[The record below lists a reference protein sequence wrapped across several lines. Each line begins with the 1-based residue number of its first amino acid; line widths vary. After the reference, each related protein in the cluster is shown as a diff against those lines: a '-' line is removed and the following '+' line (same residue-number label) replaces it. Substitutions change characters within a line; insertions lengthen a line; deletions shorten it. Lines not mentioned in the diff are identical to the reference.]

1 METCYRGA
9 MQGSISRIGS
19 ARTAVLLIPI
29 LYSAIH
35 FFGGAAPIPYAAV
48 TPGSGFTM
56 LAESLR
62 VFANP
67 QQIADAFLALYVVG
81 VLLAL
86 IRYYSGN
93 IAGCIGLHAGIVA
106 EMTVVR
112 RNSSPLPDSQ
122 WTFMVSRFDHTLG
135 IWATVVALAAC
146 WVVWTIGSRG
156 KASSKA
162 R

>member
-1 METCYRGA
+1 

-67 QQIADAFLALYVVG
+67 QQIADAFLALHVVG

-86 IRYYSGN
+86 IRLHWTACWHRCRDDCSPPQLLAPARFPVDIHGQP
-93 IAGCIGLHAGIVA
+93 LRPHAGHMGDGGCA
-106 EMTVVR
+106 GG
-112 RNSSPLPDSQ
+112 L
-122 WTFMVSRFDHTLG
+122 LG
-135 IWATVVALAAC
+135 RLDYRVQGEGIE
-146 WVVWTIGSRG
+146 
-156 KASSKA
+156 
-162 R
+162 